1 MKSND
6 RSFNRKIAEVIST
19 FDFQRVKHVMEYLNW
34 KWAGTD
40 STPSEKELID
50 KAASLLEEIRDKPG
64 EVCGS
69 GGLRAS
75 HKTNGILSLKFVLTE
90 SWSDSPDD

>member
-1 MKSND
+1 MRPDEKP
-6 RSFNRKIAEVIST
+6 FNQKIAEVIST

-34 KWAGTD
+34 RWAGADAAPTERD
-40 STPSEKELID
+40 LIN
-50 KAASLLEEIRDKPG
+50 KAKSLLEELRDRPG